1 MTMQA
6 RTFAIGDIHGNL
18 VHLDALFRALPE
30 LRETDTVVFI
40 GDYVD
45 RGPDSKG
52 VVARVRAL
60 ASTGPARVVWLRGN
74 HEDQWVVSTRGPNP
88 AFLFPPGNG
97 CGQMYRSFTGGP
109 PLEPGE
115 ALGPIE
121 LSAMFE
127 VGKWLPADVIEW
139 MDSLPLWY
147 EDEHA
152 IYVHAGLADGGDGW
166 AHPREG
172 ASTSLLWQRD
182 RDFFRSY
189 EGKRVVFG
197 HTPVELLPVDH
208 LGFLASLFDDPHDVW
223 KRGHLVGVD
232 TGCGKGGFLS
242 AIELPSGKV
251 YESR

>member
-1 MTMQA
+1 MPA
-6 RTFAIGDIHGNL
+6 RTFAVGDIHGDL
-18 VHLDALFRALPE
+18 THLEALLRALPE
-30 LRETDTVVFI
+30 LRESDTVVFI

-60 ASTGPARVVWLRGN
+60 AASGPAEVVCLRGN
-74 HEDQWVVSTRGPNP
+74 HEDQWLVSTRGPNP
-88 AFLFPPGNG
+88 SFLFPPGNG
-97 CGQMYRSFTGGP
+97 CGQMYRSFKGGP

-121 LSAMFE
+121 LQEMFE
-127 VGKWLPADVIEW
+127 VAKWLPADVIAW
-139 MDSLPLWY
+139 MESLPLWY

-152 IYVHAGLADGGDGW
+152 IYVHAGLADDGHGW
-166 AHPREG
+166 AHPRDG

-182 RDFFRSY
+182 RDFFRGY

-208 LGFLASLFDDPHDVW
+208 LGFLASLFDDPYDVW
-223 KRGHLVGVD
+223 KRGRLVGVD

>member
-1 MTMQA
+1 MTA
-6 RTFAIGDIHGNL
+6 RTFAIGDVHGDL
-18 VHLDALFRALPE
+18 AHLEALWAKLPV
-30 LRETDTVVFI
+30 LGETDTVVFI

-52 VVARVRAL
+52 VVERVRAL
-60 ASTGPARVVWLRGN
+60 SAAGPAKVVCLRGN
-74 HEDQWVVSTRGPNP
+74 HEDQWVASARAPNP

-97 CGQMYRSFTGGP
+97 CGQMYRSFIGGP

-115 ALGPIE
+115 KLGPIE
-121 LSAMFE
+121 LSRLIE
-127 VGKWLPADVIEW
+127 VGTWLPADVLEW

-152 IYVHAGLADGGDGW
+152 IYVHAGLADEGEGW
-166 AHPREG
+166 AHPSAG
-172 ASTSLLWQRD
+172 ASTTLLWQRD
-182 RDFFRSY
+182 RDFFRGY
-189 EGKRVVFG
+189 HGKRVVFG
-197 HTPVELLPVDH
+197 HTPVELLPLDH
-208 LGFLASLFDDPHDVW
+208 LGFLASLVDDPYDVW

-242 AIELPSGKV
+242 AVELPSGKV